1 MAGSGKSVGPT
12 RTMVAIALVC
22 LCVQNSALVLSMK
35 YTRSVLKET
44 YLTSTAVVLMECVK
58 FALSWLMMYRDG
70 ARTRDVIVAL
80 RRSMP
85 MCVPSLLY
93 VMQNS
98 LQFVA
103 VNHLDAST
111 FTILSQLKILTT
123 AVCSVLM
130 LGTRLS
136 LRKWRAL
143 MLLVIGAVLVQFPT
157 PASSSANA
165 SNASRTSFTG
175 LAAILGMVCLSGVA
189 GIWLEKFLKNKDT
202 APLPSAIHST
212 PAATLWERNLQLS
225 LYGILFGLSSVA
237 INDYQAVR
245 EQGFFHSY
253 SLWTMFVI
261 LTAAV
266 GGLIVAVVVK
276 YTNTI
281 VKGFATSI
289 SIMLTAVCS
298 LALFP
303 SDELGWLFWLGASC
317 VLLSIFNY
325 NEEDGAGS
333 GSSGGSSGGGVN
345 GVKGDGE
352 ATGNGVDYKKV
363 MEQPLMGGDDADEN
377 EELNDTV
384 QLLRK

>member
-1 MAGSGKSVGPT
+1 
-12 RTMVAIALVC
+12 
-22 LCVQNSALVLSMK
+22 
-35 YTRSVLKET
+35 
-44 YLTSTAVVLMECVK
+44 
-58 FALSWLMMYRDG
+58 
-70 ARTRDVIVAL
+70 
-80 RRSMP
+80 MP

-123 AVCSVLM
+123 AICSVAM

-143 MLLVIGAVLVQFPT
+143 LLLVIGAVLVQFPV
-157 PASSSANA
+157 PSSNA
-165 SNASRTSFTG
+165 SATASRTSLTG
-175 LAAILGMVCLSGVA
+175 LAAIVGMVCLSGIA
-189 GIWLEKFLKNKDT
+189 GIWLEKFLKNKDST
-202 APLPSAIHST
+202 PLPSPILSQP

-237 INDYQAVR
+237 INDWRAVR
-245 EQGFFHSY
+245 EQGFFYSY
-253 SLWTMFVI
+253 SLWTLLVI

-289 SIMLTAVCS
+289 SIVLTSVCS

-303 SDELGWLFWLGASC
+303 SDQLGWLFWLGASC

-325 NEEDGAGS
+325 NEEDGG
-333 GSSGGSSGGGVN
+333 SGGGGGGGGGVAAS
-345 GVKGDGE
+345 GVKGDSE
-352 ATGNGVDYKKV
+352 ASNGSVLDYKKV
-363 MEQPLMGGDDADEN
+363 MEQPLMGHEDSDEI
-377 EELNDTV
+377 EELVNGSH
-384 QLLRK
+384 LMRK

>member
-1 MAGSGKSVGPT
+1 
-12 RTMVAIALVC
+12 
-22 LCVQNSALVLSMK
+22 
-35 YTRSVLKET
+35 
-44 YLTSTAVVLMECVK
+44 
-58 FALSWLMMYRDG
+58 
-70 ARTRDVIVAL
+70 
-80 RRSMP
+80 

-157 PASSSANA
+157 TSTSTTATTAAS
-165 SNASRTSFTG
+165 ASRTSFTG
-175 LAAILGMVCLSGVA
+175 LAAIVGMVCLSGIA

-202 APLPSAIHST
+202 TPLPSPILSSP

-237 INDYQAVR
+237 INDYRAVR

-253 SLWTMFVI
+253 SMWTLFVI

-289 SIMLTAVCS
+289 SIMLTSVCS

-325 NEEDGAGS
+325 NEEDG
-333 GSSGGSSGGGVN
+333 GGSSGGGGGGGSVN
-345 GVKGDGE
+345 GAKGE
-352 ATGNGVDYKKV
+352 VEMNGSASEYKKV
-363 MEQPLMGGDDADEN
+363 MEQPLMGGDDT
-377 EELNDTV
+377 EEMDDLIDGGH
-384 QLLRK
+384 LLRK

>member
-1 MAGSGKSVGPT
+1 MCVLS
-12 RTMVAIALVC
+12 ILLVC
-22 LCVQNSALVLSMK
+22 
-35 YTRSVLKET
+35 YP
-44 YLTSTAVVLMECVK
+44 
-58 FALSWLMMYRDG
+58 
-70 ARTRDVIVAL
+70 VAL
-80 RRSMP
+80 RRSSP

-123 AVCSVLM
+123 AVCSVMM

-157 PASSSANA
+157 PSANA
-165 SNASRTSFTG
+165 TAIASRTSFTG
-175 LAAILGMVCLSGVA
+175 LAAIIGMVCLSGIA

-202 APLPSAIHST
+202 TPLPSPILAT
-212 PAATLWERNLQLS
+212 PPAATLWERNLQLS

-237 INDYQAVR
+237 INDYAAVR
-245 EQGFFHSY
+245 EQGFFYSY
-253 SLWTMFVI
+253 SLWTMLVI

-289 SIMLTAVCS
+289 SIMLTSVCS

-303 SDELGWLFWLGASC
+303 ADVLGWLFWLGAAC

-325 NEEDGAGS
+325 NEEDGGSIGGGGS
-333 GSSGGSSGGGVN
+333 GAINGLKSDSEANGYSS
-345 GVKGDGE
+345 
-352 ATGNGVDYKKV
+352 DYKKV
-363 MEQPLMGGDDADEN
+363 MEQALMGDDADDADDAN
-377 EELNDTV
+377 DEE
-384 QLLRK
+384 QLLRKS